1 MEELKQRI
9 LQGGQVLDGDILKVN
24 SFLNHQIDPQLM
36 QRIGQQFKHL
46 FDDQPVT
53 KILTIEAS
61 GIAPALMTGLAFNVP
76 VVFARKS
83 KSAIQN
89 DNSYHADV
97 FSYTKKVTN
106 HILVDRKFINP
117 TDHVLIIDDF
127 LANGEAVNGLIQVCN
142 QAECTLTGIGIVIEK
157 AFQKGGQQLRNSGY
171 RLESLVRIKS
181 LADQHV
187 TFMED

>member
-9 LQGGQVLDGDILKVN
+9 LQDGVVLDDDILKVN
-24 SFLNHQIDPQLM
+24 SFLNHQIDPLLM
-36 QRIGQQFKHL
+36 KRVGEQFKQL
-46 FDDQPVT
+46 FADQKIT

-83 KSAIQN
+83 KSTIQDN
-89 DNSYHADV
+89 DNYHADV
-97 FSYTKKVTN
+97 FSYTKKITN
-106 HILVDRKFINP
+106 HILVDRKFISS
-117 TDHVLIIDDF
+117 TDTVLIIDDF
-127 LANGEAVNGLIQVCN
+127 LANGEAVNGLIQICEQACCN
-142 QAECTLTGIGIVIEK
+142 LAGIGIVIEK
-157 AFQKGGQQLRNSGY
+157 AFQKGGQQLRKSGY

-181 LADQHV
+181 LANHQV

>member
-1 MEELKQRI
+1 MDELKQRI
-9 LQGGQVLDGDILKVN
+9 LEDGEVLEGNILKVN

-36 QRIGQQFKHL
+36 QKVGDEFKRL
-46 FDDQPVT
+46 FAEQNVT

-89 DNSYHADV
+89 DQNYHADV

-106 HILVDRKFINP
+106 HILVDKKFITP
-117 TDHVLIIDDF
+117 DDRILIIDDF
-127 LANGEAVNGLIQVCN
+127 LANGEAVKGLIQICD
-142 QAECTLTGIGIVIEK
+142 QAQCSLVGIGIVIEK
-157 AFQKGGQQLRNSGY
+157 AFQKDGQTLREQGY
-171 RLESLVRIKS
+171 PLKSLVRIKS
-181 LADQHV
+181 LDNHQV

>member
-9 LQGGQVLDGDILKVN
+9 LQDGEVLDGDILKVN

-157 AFQKGGQQLRNSGY
+157 AFQKGHKYIVDAGY
-171 RLESLVRIKS
+171 DFCALASIASIKDKKITW
-181 LADQHV
+181 AK
-187 TFMED
+187 